1 MREKGGR
8 FPGGRG
14 GVHARARACVC
25 GYGGEG
31 WGIIRRGRSAVRS
44 AGLHVHRQRRMRI
57 GVQARASWI
66 RSRAGEEREFREGAK
81 RKHLGFH
88 RGPPP

>member
-1 MREKGGR
+1 MPEKAGR

-14 GVHARARACVC
+14 GVCVRVCVC
-25 GYGGEG
+25 VDTGWRGG

-66 RSRAGEEREFREGAK
+66 RSQAGEEREFREGAK